1 MTSRPLLAT
10 ACLAVAAAIITGCGA
25 EVPSNS
31 VAKVG
36 GDTITK
42 AEFNKWLKTAAM
54 GQSQGGPAVVP
65 DPPNYTKCVEQRQ
78 QQPVPKG
85 TPKPSPAQLKTLCKQ
100 EFDRLKGEVMQFLI
114 QAQWVQQEAE
124 QRDVEVSDAEVKKS
138 FDDQKKQAFPSDKEY
153 QQFLK
158 TSGMNEQDILFRVR
172 LDTLQNKLTKKITED
187 ETKITDQDIENY
199 YNKNKKR
206 FSQPERRNL
215 LVVLTKTKSQADK
228 AKKELEDG
236 TKFAEVAK
244 KYSTDN
250 ASKAQGGK
258 LPDVTKGSQEKA
270 FEEAVFKAE
279 KGKVEG
285 PVKTQFGYY
294 VFQVTEIKKASQQSL
309 DQAKESIKNL
319 LRSQRQQKALDGFIK
334 KFREEYKEK
343 TACAKD
349 YVVQECKNGPKQ
361 QNAGQQQGVPQGGQ
375 GAPPAGAP
383 QQGAP
388 QGAPQQVPRRA
399 PRSRCPRARRS
410 RPRRAPRKARSRSRR
425 PRRSRP
431 IRLRRAQLRHSDRA
445 GQTHRGRPPA
455 RPPSRAWTRSRGACA
470 ATARGT
476 ASRTSARSSRT
487 RSRRP
492 TSWPT
497 PPTPATTPS

>member
-10 ACLAVAAAIITGCGA
+10 ACLTVAAAIVTGCGA

-54 GQSQGGPAVVP
+54 GQSQGGAAVVP
-65 DPPNYTKCVEQRQ
+65 DPPNYTNCVAQRQ
-78 QQPVPKG
+78 QQPVQKG
-85 TPKPSPAQLKTLCKQ
+85 APKPSAAQLKTQCKQ

-138 FDDQKKQAFPSDKEY
+138 FDDQKKQAFPTAAEY
-153 QQFLK
+153 QKFLK

-187 ETKITDQDIENY
+187 ETKVTDQDIENY

-206 FSQPERRNL
+206 FSQPERRDL
-215 LVVLTKTKSQADK
+215 LVVLTKTKAQADK
-228 AKKELEDG
+228 AKKALEDG
-236 TKFAEVAK
+236 KKFSDVAK
-244 KYSTDN
+244 QYSVDN

-270 FEEAVFKAE
+270 FEDAVFKAE

-294 VFQVTEIKKASQQSL
+294 VFQVTTIKKPSQQSL
-309 DQAKESIKNL
+309 DQAKDSIKQL

-334 KFREEYKEK
+334 KFREDYKKK
-343 TACAKD
+343 TACAKE
-349 YVVQECKNGPKQ
+349 YVVQECKNAPKQ
-361 QNAGQQQGVPQGGQ
+361 QNTGQQGAPQGVPQGSQ
-375 GAPPAGAP
+375 GAPPG
-383 QQGAP
+383 GAP
-388 QGAPQQVPRRA
+388 QGAPQQVPQQGA
-399 PRSRCPRARRS
+399 PQQVPQQG
-410 RPRRAPRKARSRSRR
+410 APQQAPQGSG
-425 PRRSRP
+425 
-431 IRLRRAQLRHSDRA
+431 AQ
-445 GQTHRGRPPA
+445 QV
-455 RPPSRAWTRSRGACA
+455 
-470 ATARGT
+470 
-476 ASRTSARSSRT
+476 
-487 RSRRP
+487 
-492 TSWPT
+492 PT
-497 PPTPATTPS
+497 PTPQPSDPAPPGPASP

>member
-10 ACLAVAAAIITGCGA
+10 ACLTVAAAIVAGCGA

-42 AEFNKWLKTAAM
+42 TEFNKWLKTAAM

-65 DPPNYTKCVEQRQ
+65 DPPNYTNCVAQRQ
-78 QQPVPKG
+78 KQPAQKG
-85 TPKPSPAQLKTLCKQ
+85 APKPSAAQLKTQCKQ

-138 FDDQKKQAFPSDKEY
+138 FDDQKKQAFPSPKEY

-187 ETKITDQDIENY
+187 ETKVTDQDIETY

-206 FSQPERRNL
+206 FSQPERRDL
-215 LVVLTKTKSQADK
+215 LVVLTKNKSQAEA
-228 AKKELEDG
+228 AKKALDDG
-236 TKFAEVAK
+236 DKFADVAK

-270 FEEAVFKAE
+270 FEEAVFKAP

-294 VFQVTEIKKASQQSL
+294 VFEVTAIKPPSQQSL
-309 DQAKESIKNL
+309 DQAKDNIKQL
-319 LRSQRQQKALDGFIK
+319 LKSQRQQKALDGFIK
-334 KFREEYKEK
+334 KFREDYKKK

-349 YVVQECKNGPKQ
+349 YVVQECKNAPKQ
-361 QNAGQQQGVPQGGQ
+361 QNTGQQGAPQQGVPQGGQ
-375 GAPPAGAP
+375 GAPPGGAP
-383 QQGAP
+383 QQVPQGAP
-388 QGAPQQVPRRA
+388 QGAPQQVPQGA
-399 PRSRCPRARRS
+399 PQG
-410 RPRRAPRKARSRSRR
+410 APQQV
-425 PRRSRP
+425 PQGGG
-431 IRLRRAQLRHSDRA
+431 AQ
-445 GQTHRGRPPA
+445 QV
-455 RPPSRAWTRSRGACA
+455 
-470 ATARGT
+470 
-476 ASRTSARSSRT
+476 
-487 RSRRP
+487 
-492 TSWPT
+492 PT
-497 PPTPATTPS
+497 PTPQPSDPAPPGPASP

>member
-1 MTSRPLLAT
+1 MTSRPFIAT
-10 ACLAVAAAIITGCGA
+10 ACLTVAAAIVAGCGA
-25 EVPSNS
+25 DVPSNS

-54 GQSQGGPAVVP
+54 GQSQGGQAVVP
-65 DPPNYTKCVEQRQ
+65 DPPNFTRCVEQHQKQPAQ
-78 QQPVPKG
+78 QG
-85 TPKPSPAQLKTLCKQ
+85 APKPSPAQLKTQCKQ

-138 FDDQKKQAFPSDKEY
+138 FDDQKKQAFPSAKEY
-153 QQFLK
+153 QQFLE

-187 ETKITDQDIENY
+187 ETKVTDQDVENY

-206 FSQPERRNL
+206 FSQPERRDLN
-215 LVVLTKTKSQADK
+215 VVLTKTKAKAEQAK
-228 AKKELEDG
+228 RELEKG
-236 TKFAEVAK
+236 GKFSAVAK
-244 KYSTDN
+244 KFSIDN
-250 ASKAQGGK
+250 ASKEQGGK

-270 FEEAVFKAE
+270 FETAVFKAE

-294 VFQVTEIKKASQQSL
+294 VFEVTTISKPTQQSL
-309 DQAKESIKNL
+309 DKAKDTIKNL

-334 KFREEYKEK
+334 KFQADYKKK
-343 TACAKD
+343 TACAKG

-361 QNAGQQQGVPQGGQ
+361 QNPPQQGAPQQGVPQGGQ
-375 GAPPAGAP
+375 GAPPGGAPQQAP

-388 QGAPQQVPRRA
+388 QVPQGGAPQQVP
-399 PRSRCPRARRS
+399 PGGG
-410 RPRRAPRKARSRSRR
+410 
-425 PRRSRP
+425 
-431 IRLRRAQLRHSDRA
+431 AQ
-445 GQTHRGRPPA
+445 QVPQ
-455 RPPSRAWTRSRGACA
+455 
-470 ATARGT
+470 
-476 ASRTSARSSRT
+476 
-487 RSRRP
+487 
-492 TSWPT
+492 PT
-497 PPTPATTPS
+497 PQPSDPAPQGPASP

>member
-1 MTSRPLLAT
+1 
-10 ACLAVAAAIITGCGA
+10 
-25 EVPSNS
+25 
-31 VAKVG
+31 
-36 GDTITK
+36 
-42 AEFNKWLKTAAM
+42 
-54 GQSQGGPAVVP
+54 
-65 DPPNYTKCVEQRQ
+65 
-78 QQPVPKG
+78 
-85 TPKPSPAQLKTLCKQ
+85 
-100 EFDRLKGEVMQFLI
+100 MQFLI

-138 FDDQKKQAFPSDKEY
+138 FDDQKKQAFPSAKEY

-187 ETKITDQDIENY
+187 ETKVTDQDIQNY

-206 FSQPERRNL
+206 FSQPERRDL
-215 LVVLTKTKSQADK
+215 LVVLTKTKAQADK
-228 AKKELEDG
+228 AKKALEDG
-236 TKFAEVAK
+236 DKFAAVAK
-244 KYSTDN
+244 EFSVDN

-294 VFQVTEIKKASQQSL
+294 VFEVTAIKKPSQQSL
-309 DQAKESIKNL
+309 DQAKDTIKQL

-334 KFREEYKEK
+334 KFREDYKEK

-349 YVVQECKNGPKQ
+349 YVVQECKNAPKQ
-361 QNAGQQQGVPQGGQ
+361 QNTGQQGAPQQGVPQGSQ
-375 GAPPAGAP
+375 GAPPG
-383 QQGAP
+383 GAP
-388 QGAPQQVPRRA
+388 QG
-399 PRSRCPRARRS
+399 
-410 RPRRAPRKARSRSRR
+410 
-425 PRRSRP
+425 
-431 IRLRRAQLRHSDRA
+431 RLRRALRQAGRTPGRTAAGPTGQRRPAGAAAHAAADRSGSVGPRLAIAETEDAQRAAA
-445 GQTHRGRPPA
+445 GAAALA
-455 RPPSRAWTRSRGACA
+455 RLDEITRRLRRDCP
-470 ATARGT
+470 GT

-497 PPTPATTPS
+497 RPIRATTPSSSTSWATCCSRSTSWPCWPRSAAPVTWPRWPTPAARS